1 MKKISILVKRTCN
14 PCPSSHIYI
23 YITIHDIDHCAAFL
37 LLVPH
42 ILFLFRF
49 DHLTLVSFNLVLKSS
64 LFAILAF
71 SILFKLHKIP
81 CLWCRRFLT
90 FYFYFNL
97 VLKISF
103 VVLDFSNL
111 LKLFINAYHRCIL
124 FSVFLSCFN
133 MLI

>member
-1 MKKISILVKRTCN
+1 MTRNLNQKINLQTSWRGHVIHVHPL
-14 PCPSSHIYI
+14 IYI

-71 SILFKLHKIP
+71 SILFKLHIIP
-81 CLWCRRFLT
+81 CLWCWRFLT

-111 LKLFINAYHRCIL
+111 LKLYISAIID
-124 FSVFLSCFN
+124 VFYFLYF
-133 MLI
+133 